1 MNEQYEPYGG
11 WILQEKVNVMSNK
24 TKILAS
30 AVNTNNISLVLLGA
44 NGRPMPHVID
54 KGHPHFAKIKEKVSR
69 NDANGLEEMISISKA
84 ITKWGNGTIIV
95 QNGEVRY
102 NGNVIHNSLTRRIMA
117 MLEQSL
123 DVTPLVNFL
132 IRLEN
137 NPSMT
142 ARNELYDFLSG
153 NNLPFTRDGRF
164 LAYKRVRGDYKDI
177 YTGTMSNHV
186 GATVSMPR
194 SQVDDNRNNTCSRGL
209 HFASL
214 GYARDSYGHDHGN
227 RMVILAI
234 DPADVVSIPTDYNN
248 QKGRAWKYDVIGEIP
263 LDNLYQKD
271 YLEAHVVVET
281 QNYDR
286 EEEDMTSFLSRKA
299 SLQRRDSRGRFL
311 KNKSR

>member
-1 MNEQYEPYGG
+1 MTQTR
-11 WILQEKVNVMSNK
+11 M
-24 TKILAS
+24 LAS
-30 AVNTNNISLVLLGA
+30 AVNANNISLVLLGA
-44 NGRPMPHVID
+44 NGRPMPYVVD
-54 KGHPHFAKIKEKVSR
+54 KGHPHFEQIKQKVQR
-69 NDANGLEEMISISKA
+69 NDANGLEDLINISKA

-95 QNGEVRY
+95 QNGEVHY
-102 NGNVIHNSLTRRIMA
+102 NGNVIHNSLTRRIMQ
-117 MLEQSL
+117 MLEQRL

-132 IRLEN
+132 VRLEN

-153 NNLPFTRDGRF
+153 NNLPFTRDGFF
-164 LAYKRVRGDYKDI
+164 LAYKRVRDDYKDI
-177 YTGTMSNHV
+177 YTGSMDNRPGV
-186 GATVSMPR
+186 TVQMPR

-214 GYARDSYGHDHGN
+214 GYARDSYGSIRGN

-248 QKGRAWKYDVIGEIP
+248 QKGRAWKYTVIGEIP
-263 LDNLYQKD
+263 LDKLYEKD
-271 YLEAHVVVET
+271 YLEDHVVVET

-286 EEEDMTSFLSRKA
+286 EQEDMTSFLSRKA